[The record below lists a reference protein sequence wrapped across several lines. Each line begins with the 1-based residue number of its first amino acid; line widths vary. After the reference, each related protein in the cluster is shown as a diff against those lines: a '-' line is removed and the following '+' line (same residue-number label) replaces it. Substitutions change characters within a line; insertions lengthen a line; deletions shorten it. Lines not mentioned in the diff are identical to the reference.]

1 LKDDK
6 PIRPAYCGVRS
17 NIQQNL
23 PDAWLPAILET
34 ICDRIQDSTYEE
46 AGVVTKP
53 QRREFLKTSALLSGA
68 ALLTAPSI
76 ARAAT
81 GANDRI
87 RVAVVG
93 LGGRGRVSHCGAL
106 LEMAKDNVEIAAVCD
121 CDESRMNL
129 AAKQIEEKSGKRPA
143 TISDYRK
150 LLEDKSIDAVSLATP
165 NHWHALQTIWACEAG
180 KDVYVEKPAS
190 HNIFEGRKMI
200 EAARKYQRIVQHGT
214 QCRTSPKIRE
224 GIEQLHGGA
233 IGRVYMARGIAFK
246 VRAGGRRQAE
256 AAPAG
261 MNWDQWVGPAPM
273 EPYNKLAIGRWRFL
287 KNYGNGEI
295 GDQGVHQLDIIR
307 WGLGLET
314 HPTKVQSMG
323 GRFAHEDDDEDTPG
337 NQVFACEFADKNLLV
352 SFETRDWY
360 TNSEGGMG
368 IEYPF
373 VDHRN
378 VVGVIFLGTNGY
390 MIFPDYSSYYTFLG
404 PKRERGPSGSVDGS
418 PMMDLDQFQNWI
430 SAVRSRKFDQLTADI
445 AQGHLS
451 SCLAHL
457 ANIAYA
463 TERTLKFD
471 PIKEVFI
478 GDDEAN
484 RLLTREYRS
493 PYTVPNDV

>member
-1 LKDDK
+1 MTTT
-6 PIRPAYCGVRS
+6 PRRS
-17 NIQQNL
+17 
-23 PDAWLPAILET
+23 
-34 ICDRIQDSTYEE
+34 
-46 AGVVTKP
+46 
-53 QRREFLKTSALLSGA
+53 FLKTSAMLGGA
-68 ALLTAPSI
+68 ALVALPTTARS
-76 ARAAT
+76 AASS
-81 GANDRI
+81 NDRF

-106 LEMAKDNVEIAAVCD
+106 LEMIKENVEIAALCD
-121 CDESRMNL
+121 CDESRMQL
-129 AAKQIEEKSGKRPA
+129 AASFCESKSGKRPA
-143 TISDYRK
+143 LVADYRR
-150 LLEDKSIDAVSLATP
+150 LLEDKSIDGVALATP
-165 NHWHALQTIWACEAG
+165 NHWHALQTIWACQAG

-190 HNIFEGRKMI
+190 HNIFEGRQMI

-224 GIEQLHGGA
+224 GIEKLQAGA

-246 VRAGGRRQAE
+246 VRAGGRRKVE
-256 AAPAG
+256 AVPAG
-261 MNWDQWVGPAPM
+261 MDWDAWVGPAPM

-323 GRFAHEDDDEDTPG
+323 GRFAHPDDDEDTPG
-337 NQVFACEFADKNLLV
+337 NQVFACEYQGKELMIT
-352 SFETRDWY
+352 FETRDWY
-360 TNSEGGMG
+360 TNSEAGMG

-378 VVGVIFLGTNGY
+378 VVGVIFIGSDGY
-390 MIFPDYSSYYTFLG
+390 MIFPDYSSYHTFLG
-404 PKRERGPSGSVDGS
+404 PKRERGPSASVDGS
-418 PMMDLDQFQNWI
+418 PMMDLDQFQNWV
-430 SAVRSRKFDQLTADI
+430 AACRSRKYEELTADI

-463 TERTLKFD
+463 TGRTLKFD
-471 PIKEVFI
+471 SQKEVFT

-484 RLLTREYRS
+484 RLLTRDYRS
-493 PYTVPNDV
+493 PYVVPGKV